1 VAGQDPVRWKI
12 FVHRLGWDTN
22 VEALM
27 NAFKPVLDP
36 LGRLMLLRKHNN
48 QFWSIRK
55 GRVI

>member
-12 FVHRLGWDTN
+12 FVHGLGWDTN

-27 NAFKPVLDP
+27 NVFKPVLDL